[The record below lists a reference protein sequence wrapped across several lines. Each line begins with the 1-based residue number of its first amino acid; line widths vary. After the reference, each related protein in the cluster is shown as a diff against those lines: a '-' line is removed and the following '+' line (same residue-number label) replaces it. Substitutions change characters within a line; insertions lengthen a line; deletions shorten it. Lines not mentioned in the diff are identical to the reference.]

1 MIRWTWANTRKTPKE
16 AQTIIEEWSE
26 WEEGTKWCKWL
37 PACVIIAVSK
47 IYPTIPEERWGWWS
61 DYDLD
66 IGLDDLD
73 ISGHSLVEVVNIF
86 HEALKLCY
94 CGNEVVKQ
102 MVVNRNWSGRCTYL
116 CNLTP
121 IDIVL
126 HPFGACNA
134 LDWYNTH
141 NNAAEEAWYSM
152 LIKCSCKVG
161 CNQSNFNPQPP
172 TPATNSCGI

>member
-1 MIRWTWANTRKTPKE
+1 MMRWTWANTGKTLKK
-16 AQTIIEEWSE
+16 AQTIMEEWSE

-37 PACVIIAVSK
+37 PACVIIAVFQ
-47 IYPTIPEERWGWWS
+47 
-61 DYDLD
+61 DL
-66 IGLDDLD
+66 
-73 ISGHSLVEVVNIF
+73 SGHPGGTLGMMSGLWSWYLTRRSWYLRAQPCRGGQYLPGSFEVILLWGMRWWN
-86 HEALKLCY
+86 KWLC
-94 CGNEVVKQ
+94 
-102 MVVNRNWSGRCTYL
+102 WSGRCTYL

-161 CNQSNFNPQPP
+161 CNQSNFNHHHPP
-172 TPATNSCGI
+172 PATNSSRI